1 MANLYREQAQ
11 QSTYKDVRFEGSQ
24 EDWDNLINRSTT
36 FYIGNLSFYTTEEQ
50 IYALFSKCGEIKR
63 IIMGL
68 DRVSKTPCGFCFV
81 EYYARED
88 AEACFKWVNGTRLDD
103 RTIRVDWDIG
113 FKENRQYGRGKS
125 GGQVRDE
132 YRTDYDPG
140 RGGYG
145 KQTQREETRQLQT
158 PFLHAT
164 TAYDP
169 NSLPAQSDSSVSPY
183 KPRDDKERETDR
195 GTKRRR
201 YDDEEQ
207 EPKGQP
213 VPKRARDEDP
223 PAASSSSSSA
233 AEASAESLEDR
244 EEKNPRF
251 REEDNSEDDD
261 EEEREK
267 ERD

>member
-1 MANLYREQAQ
+1 MRRRTKKIEK
-11 QSTYKDVRFEGSQ
+11 KDVRFEGSQ
-24 EDWDNLINRSTT
+24 EDWDALLNKSTT
-36 FYIGNLSFYTTEEQ
+36 FYVGNLSFYTTEEQ

-88 AEACFKWVNGTRLDD
+88 AEACYKWVNGTRLDD

-113 FKENRQYGRGKS
+113 FKELRQYGRGKS

-169 NSLPAQSDSSVSPY
+169 NSLPAQSESGASPY
-183 KPRDDKERETDR
+183 KPRDDKDREPDR

-201 YDDEEQ
+201 YEEEE

-213 VPKRARDEDP
+213 LVKRVRDEEA
-223 PAASSSSSSA
+223 PAPLPSAPSSTT
-233 AEASAESLEDR
+233 ESLEER

-251 REEDNSEDDD
+251 REEDKSDDDD

>member
-1 MANLYREQAQ
+1 MASLYQLEQDQ
-11 QSTYKDVRFEGSQ
+11 HPTYKDARFEGTQ
-24 EDWDNLINRSTT
+24 EEWDAELAKSTI
-36 FYIGNLSFYTTEEQ
+36 FYVGNLSFYTTEEQ

-68 DRVSKTPCGFCFV
+68 DRVTKIPCGFCFV
-81 EYYARED
+81 EYYLRED

-103 RTIRVDWDIG
+103 RTIRLDWDIS
-113 FKENRQYGRGKS
+113 FREARQYGRGKS

-145 KQTQREETRQLQT
+145 KQSQREQETRQLQT

-164 TAYDP
+164 IAYDP
-169 NSLPAQSDSSVSPY
+169 NSLPSLAEFAPSPY
-183 KPRDDKERETDR
+183 KAREERF
-195 GTKRRR
+195 GTQEQGIKRRR
-201 YDDEEQ
+201 HDEEQ

-213 VPKRARDEDP
+213 LAKRVRDDDQGGSPKE
-223 PAASSSSSSA
+223 
-233 AEASAESLEDR
+233 R
-244 EEKNPRF
+244 EERNPRF
-251 REEDNSEDDD
+251 RREENSDDEEDDD
-261 EEEREK
+261 R